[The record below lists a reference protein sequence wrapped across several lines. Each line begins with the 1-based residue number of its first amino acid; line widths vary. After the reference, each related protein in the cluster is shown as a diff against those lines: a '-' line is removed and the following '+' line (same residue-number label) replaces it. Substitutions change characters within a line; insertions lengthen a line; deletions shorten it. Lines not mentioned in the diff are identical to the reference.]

1 MTSFPASEV
10 FKEILWLVTH
20 QHKMIKLIKRWL
32 LISPPKA
39 SDVKPGPYS

>member
-32 LISPPKA
+32 LILSLKA
-39 SDVKPGPYS
+39 SDVKPSPCS